1 MGRRI
6 TGPLEMIGGSGES
19 EAVSAHELRAVEQER
34 MGKFLMLAREPEV
47 DDLPLPVNIQGI
59 YDHTVQVAE
68 NRSAEIVQSAEDNAA
83 QLIKNANEDGRSIV
97 ESAREDAEQV
107 GSDIRKKA
115 TEDACEIR
123 DEAEKTAREIGH
135 QQGVEAGKIE
145 GAELGH
151 QEGWEQGY
159 KEGWEQGHREYV
171 EVTEQVRDFLQSIK
185 AQKDE
190 IFETA
195 ETDLIGLVF
204 DIAEKVIHHQ
214 ISNDQVTY
222 YAVKSALDFAV
233 GSQKLEI
240 RVNPKDI
247 KSLEPHH
254 DEFHQLVSQGEQ
266 LEIVEDEEVD
276 LGGCLLISDFGQLD
290 SRLET
295 KLSQVDQIV
304 RPEN

>member
-1 MGRRI
+1 MGKKI
-6 TGPLEMIGGSGES
+6 TAPLEMIGGGDNE
-19 EAVSAHELRAVEQER
+19 VINAHELHALEQER
-34 MGKFLMLAREPEV
+34 MGKFLTLAREPEV
-47 DDLPLPVNIQGI
+47 DDLPLPINIQGI
-59 YDHTVQVAE
+59 YDNTVQAAE
-68 NRSAEIVQSAEDNAA
+68 NRSEEIVQSAEDNAA
-83 QLIKNANEDGRSIV
+83 QLIKNANEEGRSIV
-97 ESAREDAEQV
+97 ESAREDAEQIS
-107 GSDIRKKA
+107 SDIQQQA
-115 TEDACEIR
+115 TEDAIGIR
-123 DEAEKTAREIGH
+123 DEAEKNGKETGH
-135 QQGVEAGKIE
+135 QEGVKLGKRE
-145 GAELGH
+145 GSELGH

-159 KEGWEQGHREYV
+159 KEGWEQGHREYI
-171 EVTEQVRDFLQSIK
+171 EATEQVKDFLQSIK
-185 AQKDE
+185 AQKEE

-254 DEFHQLVSQGEQ
+254 DEFHQLVSQIEK
-266 LEIVEDEEVD
+266 LDIVEDEEVA
-276 LGGCLLISDFGQLD
+276 LGGCLLISDFGRLD